1 MSVAASGP
9 AAASGRE
16 EASARVAALIPA
28 YNEAATIAEIVTR
41 TRQQTPWVIVV
52 DDGSHDASAALAEAA
67 GAQVLRQ
74 AENQGKGAALWRG
87 MRHALAQGATA
98 VITLDADGQH
108 QPEEIPR
115 LLQAHRQHPDRP
127 IIAARLQQRATVP
140 PARRFANWMAD
151 FWISWAAGCPISDT
165 QSGFRLYPAALLAQ
179 IAGPPPHGRDFGFEA
194 VLLMA
199 AGHQRRYP
207 YTVAIAALYPP
218 QARPSYYRPW
228 RDTWRITRLVA
239 ASLLRRGLYP
249 LGLLRALRL
258 LPLAP
263 APHNDTHLARN

>member
-1 MSVAASGP
+1 M
-9 AAASGRE
+9 
-16 EASARVAALIPA
+16 IPA

-41 TRQQTPWVIVV
+41 TRQQVPWVIVV
-52 DDGSHDASAALAEAA
+52 DDGSHDASATLAEAA

-74 AENQGKGAALWRG
+74 RENQGKGAALWRG
-87 MRHALAQGATA
+87 MGHALAQGATA

-108 QPEEIPR
+108 QPEDISL
-115 LLQAHRQHPDRP
+115 LLQAHRQQPGHP

-140 PARRFANWMAD
+140 VARRFANWMAD
-151 FWISWAAGCPISDT
+151 FWISWAAGCPILDT
-165 QSGFRLYPAALLAQ
+165 QSGFRLYPAVLLGQ
-179 IAGPPPHGRDFGFEA
+179 VTGPPFHGRGFGFEA
-194 VLLMA
+194 ILLMA
-199 AGHQRRYP
+199 AGQQRRYP
-207 YTVAIAALYPP
+207 RTVPIAALYPT

-239 ASLLRRGLYP
+239 AALLRRGLYP

-263 APHNDTHLARN
+263 APGDGTPVAHNSSTPGRF